1 MSVSMD
7 VVVTTHNDAEFLRE
21 ALLSIIYGSRGNNL
35 VQKIVV
41 VDDASRASESDIAD
55 KIVDELRLIHS
66 DIILVRNSGNCGLSH
81 SRNRGLRFC
90 SAEYVTFLDA
100 DDLKPAGWGATV
112 KDILEAEKP
121 DYLFTASALIDDQQN
136 FLPFYDEDRFSRLFK
151 GKSIQKFGSNT
162 RFVPLVLEPQIGNK
176 YFKLDLINKY
186 LFPIGQKF
194 EDLYLISRI
203 TLDID
208 HVLGANVITHLYN
221 MTERSSRVT
230 MMPKLKGDIIA
241 NLAGLSAIYTHYF
254 DSKADKL
261 QLERSQAGSLSAKN
275 LDRHLG
281 VLDLERQLAFAAL
294 KCAFARML
302 DWSINTIGIND
313 VEAFADRAARV
324 LRSMPINPSVAK
336 LLSDVGDP
344 ATFEWYDDLVNIL
357 INGDR
362 GYLGQVY
369 A

>member
-1 MSVSMD
+1 MNVSMD

-21 ALLSIIYGSRGNNL
+21 ALLSIIYGSKGTNL
-35 VQKIVV
+35 VQRIVV
-41 VDDASRASESDIAD
+41 VDDASRSSEAEFAD
-55 KIVDELRLIHS
+55 RIVDEVRLIHS
-66 DIILVRNSGNCGLSH
+66 DIMLIRNSGNCGLSH
-81 SRNRGLRFC
+81 SRNRSLRFC

-136 FLPFYDEDRFSRLFK
+136 FSPFYDEDRFSRLFK
-151 GKSIQKFGSNT
+151 GKSIQTFGSNT
-162 RFVPLVLEPQIGNK
+162 RFIPLILEPQIGNK

-186 LFPIGQKF
+186 LFPIGRKF
-194 EDLYLISRI
+194 EDLYLIARM
-203 TLDID
+203 TLDLD
-208 HVLGANVITHLYN
+208 NVLGANVITHLYN
-221 MTERSSRVT
+221 VTERSNRVT
-230 MMPKLKGDIIA
+230 MIPKLKGDIIG
-241 NLAGLSAIYTHYF
+241 NLAGLSAIYAHHF

-261 QLERSQAGSLSAKN
+261 QLERNQAGSLSAKN
-275 LDRHLG
+275 LDRHLRI
-281 VLDLERQLAFAAL
+281 LDIERQQAFAAL

-302 DWSINTIGIND
+302 DWSINTIGISD

-324 LRSMPINPSVAK
+324 LRSMPTNPSVAK
-336 LLSDVGDP
+336 LLGDVGDP
-344 ATFEWYDDLVNIL
+344 ATFQWYDDLVNIL
-357 INGDR
+357 INGDP

>member
-1 MSVSMD
+1 MNISMD

-21 ALLSIIYGSRGNNL
+21 ALLSIIYGSKATDL
-35 VQKIVV
+35 VQRIVV
-41 VDDASRASESDIAD
+41 VDDASRSSEAEIAERV
-55 KIVDELRLIHS
+55 VDEMRLIHG
-66 DIILVRNSGNCGLSH
+66 DIMLVRNSGNCGLSH

-90 SAEYVTFLDA
+90 SAEYITFLDA

-112 KDILEAEKP
+112 KDILESERP

-136 FLPFYDEDRFSRLFK
+136 ISPFYDEDRFFRLFK
-151 GKSIQKFGSNT
+151 GKSIQTFESNT
-162 RFVPLVLEPQIGNK
+162 RFIPLILEPQIGNK
-176 YFKLDLINKY
+176 YFKLDIINKY
-186 LFPIGQKF
+186 LFPIGKKF
-194 EDLYLISRI
+194 EDLYLIARM
-203 TLDID
+203 TLDLD
-208 HVLGANVITHLYN
+208 NVLGANVITHLYN
-221 MTERSSRVT
+221 TTERSNRVT
-230 MMPKLKGDIIA
+230 MMPKLKGDIIG

-254 DSKADKL
+254 ESKADKL
-261 QLERSQAGSLSAKN
+261 QLERNQAGRLSAKN

-302 DWSINTIGIND
+302 DWSINTIGISD

-324 LRSMPINPSVAK
+324 LRSMPTNPSVAK
-336 LLSDVGDP
+336 LMSDVGDP
-344 ATFEWYDDLVNIL
+344 DTFKWYDDLVNIL
-357 INGDR
+357 VNGDR